1 MATQIAQGI
10 SYQPRRA
17 AAWIA
22 AGLSAAAIL
31 WGSVAPASAQ
41 TATKKE
47 EFQTSAPFAVLM
59 EADSGA
65 ILFEKSADQLMYPS
79 SMAKLMTAELVY
91 HAIREKRLKLD
102 DEITISEY
110 AWRHGGA
117 PSGGSTMYAK
127 LNSRVPVEDLIRGIV
142 VQSGNDA
149 CIAVAEA
156 LAGNEPN
163 FAAAMTRRARELGL
177 SKSTFAN
184 STGLPD
190 PDMKVTARELAMLAR
205 HIIRTYPEFYATY
218 GERDFTWNKI
228 RQQNRNPLLAMGIGA
243 DGLKTGHTKE
253 AGYGLVGSAVQNG
266 LRLIVVVNGL
276 KTSKDR
282 ANEARKLL
290 EWGFRGFEARML
302 FAEGETI
309 GEAKLYGGEEGRV
322 PLVSERPIR
331 LLVPRGST
339 EKLTARVVYKGP
351 VRAPVEKGQAIG
363 KLKVWRGDNLTL
375 EVPLQAGA
383 SVGVGNMAQ
392 RAFDAASEL
401 VIGLFRAGAARI

>member
-1 MATQIAQGI
+1 MVAGFC
-10 SYQPRRA
+10 A
-17 AAWIA
+17 AA
-22 AGLSAAAIL
+22 LL
-31 WGSVAPASAQ
+31 WAPIAPASAQ

-177 SKSTFAN
+177 TKSTFAN

-205 HIIRTYPEFYATY
+205 HIIRTYPDFYSTY

-322 PLVSERPIR
+322 PLVSERPVR

-339 EKLTARVVYKGP
+339 EKLAARVVYKGP

-363 KLKVWRGDNLTL
+363 KLKVWRGDNLTM
-375 EVPLQAGA
+375 EVPLQAGS